1 VADEFVF
8 MGSVKDNAP
17 YVTQKG
23 RVDKRMI
30 RTIQENFSIN
40 SGEEFVLLD
49 SKERGDLY
57 EIRIV
62 SDNPYLE
69 VFIEIDEWRNDNSSA
84 AEILAQPE
92 TGRLLSNF
100 QAIDGGHPGKG
111 YTLIYNPDLPEDY
124 DGRIRVILRNRIKP
138 NSNVLGIETAY
149 TSRGDLA
156 TPTELGYI
164 GGFMVNLDSFANI
177 DVQNNEDV
185 AGMSIATNPYVE
197 PLLNPGAANEIF
209 TSARGLGITKG
220 VLHPYIGIA
229 GRPILSID
237 NTDGE
242 AASSGTT
249 QDVHVFFD
257 KPIDGPSKRQNWPQ
271 VEQDIYIVDTL
282 GGTLTTELT
291 AGDRL
296 YLKDGSRLYFPGVIG
311 AVATNQTL
319 PARFAKNGT
328 GTYSGA
334 LKITVAPGM
343 RAEPPPF
350 ILSRTGSTLNVGSNS
365 MGSLTTAADTNPE
378 VYVYRAEVK
387 RLKRVSYDG

>member
-1 VADEFVF
+1 MADEFVF

-40 SGEEFVLLD
+40 TGEEFVLLD

-69 VFIEIDEWRNDNSSA
+69 VYIEIDEWRNDNASA

-138 NSNVLGIETAY
+138 NKNVLGIETAY
-149 TSRGDLA
+149 KSRGDLA

-164 GGFMVNLDSFANI
+164 GGVMVNLDSYANVAVLNNEEIAGMNMAANPNI
-177 DVQNNEDV
+177 D
-185 AGMSIATNPYVE
+185 
-197 PLLNPGAANEIF
+197 PLLNPGAANVVF
-209 TSARGLGITKG
+209 NTARGLGITKG
-220 VLHPYIGIA
+220 ILHPYVGIA
-229 GRPILSID
+229 GRPTLTID
-237 NTDGE
+237 NTDNE
-242 AASSGTT
+242 SGNG
-249 QDVHVFFD
+249 VHVFFD
-257 KPIDGPSKRQNWPQ
+257 KPIDGQSKRRNWPQ
-271 VEQDIYIVDTL
+271 VEQDIYVVDFT
-282 GGTLTTELT
+282 GGTLTTGLT

-296 YLKDGSRLYFPGVIG
+296 YLKDGGRVYFPGVIG

-319 PARFAKNGT
+319 PARLAKNGAS
-328 GTYSGA
+328 TYSGA

-350 ILSRTGSTLNVGSNS
+350 KLPRTGTDLNQGGNS
-365 MGSLTTAADTNPE
+365 IGSLTTAADTNPE
-378 VYVYRAEVK
+378 VYVTSRSEALEACV
-387 RLKRVSYDG
+387 V